1 MTKRLGS
8 LIYGGL
14 FITTVSRMVLAAGPT
29 EWRKT
34 ESETPEQTITLRQHY
49 TGVKPGEGNNLPRV
63 EELRG
68 KAGTWVTWPGFMP
81 LQNGGSRLFIQ
92 ATESL
97 QYTIRDKGLVVTLSF
112 KSAKV
117 HLSNN
122 RNPLVTTHFNTPL
135 KRAYLKRHKKQ
146 TDLVLELKVNT
157 TPEISQMTDADG
169 YQYLFVDFAPGEY
182 PIIETGRPQS
192 SFSGV
197 GWGSE
202 AETYPAEVPAEDGP
216 IVEEMNP

>member
-1 MTKRLGS
+1 MTTRLCAW
-8 LIYGGL
+8 IYGGL
-14 FITTVSRMVLAAGPT
+14 VTLMVSTMVFAESPD

-34 ESETPEQTITLRQHY
+34 EGEIPEQKITLRQHY

-63 EELRG
+63 AELKG
-68 KAGTWVTWPGFMP
+68 KTGTWVTWPGFMP

-92 ATESL
+92 ATEPL
-97 QYTIRDKGLVVTLSF
+97 QYTIRDKGLTVTLSF
-112 KSAKV
+112 KNAKV

-146 TDLVLELKVNT
+146 SDLILELKVNA

-182 PIIETGRPQS
+182 PIVEIGRSQS
-192 SFSGV
+192 SYG
-197 GWGSE
+197 GGGQEWADEAPSE
-202 AETYPAEVPAEDGP
+202 APSDDDGP
-216 IVEEMNP
+216 MVEEMNP